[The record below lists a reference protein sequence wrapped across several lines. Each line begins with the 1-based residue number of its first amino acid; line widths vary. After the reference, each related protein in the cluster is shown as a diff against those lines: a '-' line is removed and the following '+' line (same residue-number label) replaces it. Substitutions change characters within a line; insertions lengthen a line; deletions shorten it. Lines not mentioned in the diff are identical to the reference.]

1 VIEAAASGNRRRLFG
16 KNSWIAM
23 LAALLLTF
31 ATASSVSAYWSGL
44 GAGAGQGTAGSL
56 TAPTITSAAQGVGL
70 TVNLTWAA
78 VTPPGAG
85 AVTYYVR
92 RDGGSPAGNCPTP
105 AAPAAVLACRDSGMA
120 AGNHGYMVTVLYHSW
135 TATSSTTTL
144 FVSGATVSFSSV
156 YAGPAQW
163 GRPYTL
169 TDTIVGAGFLPGQKL
184 VIITYMFGTNIPIAL
199 ADYGL
204 NPTSAADGSF
214 TVKFG
219 ENCVDGA
226 GVQQKTDLAV
236 VVTAT
241 DGTNTVTGGGTIVC
255 SKWTP

>member
-1 VIEAAASGNRRRLFG
+1 VTATAGSHARRQLFG
-16 KNSWIAM
+16 RNSC
-23 LAALLLTF
+23 LAVLAGLLLTF
-31 ATASSVSAYWSGL
+31 ATASSVSAYWSGI
-44 GAGAGQGTAGSL
+44 GAGSGSGSVGSL
-56 TAPTITSAAQGVGL
+56 AAPTITSAVQGIGMV
-70 TVNLTWAA
+70 VNLAWSA

-85 AVTYYVR
+85 AVTYYVS
-92 RDGGSPAGNCPTP
+92 RDGANPAGNCPTP
-105 AAPAAVLACRDSGMA
+105 AAPTAVLTCHDNGMTV
-120 AGNHGYMVTVLYHSW
+120 GNHSYTVTALYHSW
-135 TATSSTTTL
+135 TATSSAATL

-156 YAGPAQW
+156 YVGSAPW

-169 TDTIVGAGFLPGQKL
+169 TDTIVGAGFLPGSKL
-184 VIITYMFGTNIPIAL
+184 VIMTYMFGTNVPIAL
-199 ADYGL
+199 GDYGL

-226 GVQQKTDLAV
+226 GVQQTTDLPV

>member
-1 VIEAAASGNRRRLFG
+1 VIEAAGSGNGRRLFG
-16 KNSWIAM
+16 RNGRIAV
-23 LAALLLTF
+23 LGALLLTF

-44 GAGAGQGTAGSL
+44 GAGTGKGTAGSL
-56 TAPTITSAAQGVGL
+56 TAPTITSAAQGVGMV
-70 TVNLTWAA
+70 VNLTWGA

-85 AVTYYVR
+85 TVTYYVR
-92 RDGGSPAGNCPTP
+92 RDGGTPAGNCPTP
-105 AAPAAVLACRDSGMA
+105 AAPTAVVTCHDNGMSV
-120 AGNHGYMVTVLYHSW
+120 GNHGYTVTALYRSW
-135 TATSSTTTL
+135 TATSATTTL

-156 YAGPAQW
+156 YSGASPY

>member
-1 VIEAAASGNRRRLFG
+1 VTATAGSHVRRQLFG
-16 KNSWIAM
+16 RNSC
-23 LAALLLTF
+23 LAVLAGLLLTF
-31 ATASSVSAYWSGL
+31 ATASSVSAYWSGI
-44 GAGAGQGTAGSL
+44 GAGGGKGTAGSL
-56 TAPTITSAAQGVGL
+56 AAPTITSAGQAIGMV
-70 TVNLTWAA
+70 VNLTWSA

-85 AVTYYVR
+85 AATYYVR
-92 RDGGSPAGNCPTP
+92 RDGGTPAGNCPTP
-105 AAPAAVLACRDSGMA
+105 AAPTAVLTCHDNGMSV
-120 AGNHGYMVTVLYHSW
+120 GNHGYTVTAIYHSW
-135 TATSSTTTL
+135 TATSATTTL

-156 YAGPAQW
+156 YAGPAPW

-169 TDTIVGAGFLPGQKL
+169 TDTIVGAGFLPGSKL

-199 ADYGL
+199 ADYSL